1 MKITV
6 TFESLE
12 EFTQHVRPNAGFVEE
27 TPRFKQAQER
37 VEELKQEA
45 ATEEEAPV
53 KPDPEP
59 EAKPAPKAPAV
70 TEDFRVEVR
79 KAMAKLNKQTGQNT
93 AKDLIT
99 AIGFTKLSEVPLE
112 MLPDLMEQVKEA
124 ANA

>member
-45 ATEEEAPV
+45 ATEEEAPA

-59 EAKPAPKAPAV
+59 APEAPAV

-93 AKDLIT
+93 AKDLIN

-112 MLPDLMEQVKEA
+112 MLPGLMEQVKEA